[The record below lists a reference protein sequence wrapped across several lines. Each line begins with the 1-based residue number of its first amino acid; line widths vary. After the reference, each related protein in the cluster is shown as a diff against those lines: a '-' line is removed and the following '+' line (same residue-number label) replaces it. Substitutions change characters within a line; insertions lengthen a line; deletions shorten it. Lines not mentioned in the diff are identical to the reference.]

1 MPRPQITEHR
11 NGSRTLTRTVNMTTD
26 KKPWILLLSDKLK
39 KGDTV
44 ELTMN
49 KDGVSGSF
57 KIV

>member
-1 MPRPQITEHR
+1 MPRPQIIEHPD
-11 NGSRTLTRTVNMTTD
+11 GSRTLERTLYDSTD
-26 KKPWILLLSDKLK
+26 KKMLLRLIPCKLK
-39 KGDTV
+39 PGDKV